1 MKRQFSIYGA
11 LAAIALFWGM
21 LTGCEADDTPGGSS
35 SGEVVPVTIS
45 LQMDEVDQLTKA
57 VNESA
62 INTLDV
68 YIVQGNKT
76 IHLTESDFDHTS
88 WKSTSTVELVDG
100 QTYQIYAI
108 ANADDNNNNNPYGE
122 TAPDNTDVNAFEW
135 LNVQSDAYMPMSTT
149 KDTTWKV
156 SSTQSKYKVRLNRM
170 VAKMNVKIVDERNT
184 KTDITSVTI
193 SDLMAGTTNLY
204 REGYGKVSLPEGVA
218 TSNWEWPDFTNES
231 WIDDAEGNKIATY
244 PYFYLHE
251 NSGSFN
257 VSVEMKNETPRSAT
271 LQRTVIPRNHIFPL
285 VIHIA
290 DYSLTIEVKYS
301 LAAIGTLPVTKT
313 LNTYSFALPEGCTFD
328 VTITPKKGKGEWNNA
343 SWTVGALTGSNSSIV
358 LDEDWTE
365 TTEPIMNNE
374 NTSSF
379 SFSGKVSAIH
389 PGDDYKCMIPI
400 SLTDGGKEYK
410 FTIEMS
416 TRFLE
421 DNEFTKSYSVSAETE
436 AVHIDL

>member
-11 LAAIALFWGM
+11 LAAFILFLGV

-57 VNESA
+57 VDEDV

-68 YIVQGNKT
+68 YIYNGSTVEK
-76 IHLTESDFDHTS
+76 HLTETDFGDDLRAET
-88 WKSTSTVELVDG
+88 ELSEG
-100 QTYQIYAI
+100 QKTIYAI
-108 ANADDNNNNNPYGE
+108 ANAGSYGE
-122 TAPDNTDVNAFEW
+122 TAPDNTAVNAIGQW
-135 LNVQSDAYMPMSTT
+135 LGADATAIPMSSQLN
-149 KDTTWKV
+149 TTWTV
-156 SSTQSKYKVRLNRM
+156 SKAVKEYTVEINRM

-231 WIDDAEGNKIATY
+231 WIDDAEGNRTATY
-244 PYFYLHE
+244 PNFYLHE
-251 NSGSFN
+251 NSGIFPI
-257 VSVEMKNETPRSAT
+257 SVTVGTDARTAT
-271 LQRTVIPRNHIFPL
+271 LEAKIPRNHIFPL

-290 DYSLTIEVKYS
+290 DYSLTIEAKYS

-328 VTITPKKGKGEWNNA
+328 VTIKPQKGKGEWNNA
-343 SWTVGALTGSNSSIV
+343 SWTIGAPVNTNTSIV
-358 LDEDWTE
+358 LDNSWIEKTE
-365 TTEPIMNNE
+365 AIENNG
-374 NTSSF
+374 NISSF

-389 PGDDYKCMIPI
+389 PGDYKCTIPI

-416 TRFLE
+416 TRLLE
-421 DNEFTKSYSVSAETE
+421 DGDTKSYSVSAETE

>member
-11 LAAIALFWGM
+11 LAAFTLFWGM

-76 IHLTESDFDHTS
+76 IHLTESDFDNTS
-88 WKSTSTVELVDG
+88 WESTSTVELVDG

-149 KDTTWKV
+149 EDTTWTV
-156 SSTQSKYKVRLNRM
+156 SSSQSVYEVRLNRM

-204 REGYGKVSLPEGVA
+204 REGYGKVSLPTTGA
-218 TSNWEWPDFTNES
+218 TISDWGWDFTNES
-231 WIDDAEGNKIATY
+231 WIDDAEGNRTATY
-244 PYFYLHE
+244 PDFYLHE
-251 NSGSFN
+251 NSGTFP
-257 VSVEMKNETPRSAT
+257 VSVKVGDDTRKGSFT
-271 LQRTVIPRNHIFPL
+271 KTIPRNHIFPL
-285 VIHIA
+285 VIHLT
-290 DYSLTIEVKYS
+290 DYSLDIDVEYQ
-301 LAAIGTLPVTKT
+301 LAAIGTLPVTKN
-313 LNTYSFALPEGCTFD
+313 LNTYSFELPEGCTYK
-328 VTITPKKGKGEWNNA
+328 VTVKPDKKTSEDWATDANWT
-343 SWTVGALTGSNSSIV
+343 WTVPANFGSGNLKVNPINGVAPSWPNGTSITGN
-358 LDEDWTE
+358 DA
-365 TTEPIMNNE
+365 
-374 NTSSF
+374 F
-379 SFSGKVSAIH
+379 SFSGSVVSV
-389 PGDDYKCMIPI
+389 PMVEEYKIPI
-400 SLTDGGKEYK
+400 VLKDGEVTMK
-410 FTIEMS
+410 FDLVIK
-416 TRFLE
+416 TRPLK
-421 DNEFTKSYSVSAETE
+421 DNDTKSYSVSAETE

>member
-68 YIVQGNKT
+68 YIYNG
-76 IHLTESDFDHTS
+76 
-88 WKSTSTVELVDG
+88 STVEKHLTKDNFGDDLQAETTLSEG
-100 QTYQIYAI
+100 QKTIYAI
-108 ANADDNNNNNPYGE
+108 ANAGDSYEE
-122 TAPDNTDVNAFEW
+122 TAPANTAVDAFDW
-135 LNVQSDAYMPMSTT
+135 LGVQPNAYMPMSTT
-149 KDTTWKV
+149 KDTTWTV
-156 SSTQSKYKVRLNRM
+156 SSSQSVYEVRLNRM
-170 VAKMNVKIVDERNT
+170 VAKMNVKIVDERAN
-184 KTDITSVTI
+184 KEGDVSAVTI
-193 SDLMAGTTNLY
+193 SGLKAGTTNLY
-204 REGYGKVSLPEGVA
+204 REGYGKVSLPTGA
-218 TSNWEWPDFTNES
+218 TSDWEWEDLTFSNLEANS
-231 WIDDAEGNKIATY
+231 GD
-244 PYFYLHE
+244 FYLHE
-251 NSGSFN
+251 NSGTFPI
-257 VSVEMKNETPRSAT
+257 SVTVGTGA
-271 LQRTVIPRNHIFPL
+271 RTADLEANIPRNHIFPL

-301 LAAIGTLPVTKT
+301 LAAIGTLPVTKE

-328 VTITPKKGKGEWNNA
+328 VKITPKKGKGEWNNA
-343 SWTVGALTGSNSSIV
+343 SWTVGVPENTNTSIV
-358 LDEDWTE
+358 LNNSWTE
-365 TTEPIMNNE
+365 AINNKSIAE
-374 NTSSF
+374 SYT
-379 SFSGKVSAIH
+379 FSGKVSAIH
-389 PGDDYKCMIPI
+389 PGDDYKCTIPI
-400 SLTDGGKEYK
+400 SLTDGGNEYP

-421 DNEFTKSYSVSAETE
+421 DNEFTRSYSVSAETE

>member
-11 LAAIALFWGM
+11 LAAFTLFWGM

-68 YIVQGNKT
+68 YIVQGNQT
-76 IHLTESDFDHTS
+76 IHLTESDFDNTS
-88 WKSTSTVELVDG
+88 WESTSTVELVDG

-108 ANADDNNNNNPYGE
+108 ANADDNNNPYGE

-156 SSTQSKYKVRLNRM
+156 SSTQPEYEVRLNRM

-193 SDLMAGTTNLY
+193 SDLMVGTTNLY
-204 REGYGKVSLPEGVA
+204 REGYGKVSLPTDVA
-218 TSNWEWPDFTNES
+218 TSDWKW
-231 WIDDAEGNKIATY
+231 DDLTFSSSEANSGD
-244 PYFYLHE
+244 FYLHE
-251 NSGSFN
+251 NSGTFP
-257 VSVEMKNETPRSAT
+257 VSVKVGNDTRKGSFT
-271 LQRTVIPRNHIFPL
+271 KTIPRNHIFPL
-285 VIHIA
+285 VIHLT
-290 DYSLTIEVKYS
+290 DYSLDIDVEYQ
-301 LAAIGTLPVTKT
+301 LAAIGTLPVTKK
-313 LNTYSFALPEGCTFD
+313 LNTYSFELPEGCTYK
-328 VTITPKKGKGEWNNA
+328 VTVKPDKKTSEDWATDANWTWTVPANFGTGNLKVNPINGVAPSWPNNA
-343 SWTVGALTGSNSSIV
+343 VIDGTDDAV
-358 LDEDWTE
+358 
-365 TTEPIMNNE
+365 
-374 NTSSF
+374 
-379 SFSGKVSAIH
+379 SFSGSVVSV
-389 PGDDYKCMIPI
+389 PTVEEYKIPI
-400 SLTDGGKEYK
+400 VLNDGEVTMNFDLVIKTRPLGDGEY
-410 FTIEMS
+410 
-416 TRFLE
+416 
-421 DNEFTKSYSVSAETE
+421 TKSYSVSAETE

>member
-11 LAAIALFWGM
+11 LAAFTLFWGM

-57 VNESA
+57 VNEDA

-68 YIVQGNKT
+68 YIYNG
-76 IHLTESDFDHTS
+76 
-88 WKSTSTVELVDG
+88 STVEKHLTKDNFG
-100 QTYQIYAI
+100 DDLRAETTLSEGPKTIYAI
-108 ANADDNNNNNPYGE
+108 ANAGSYGE
-122 TAPDNTDVNAFEW
+122 TAPDNAAVNAIEQW
-135 LNVQSDAYMPMSTT
+135 LGADATAIPMSSQLN
-149 KDTTWKV
+149 TTWKV
-156 SSTQSKYKVRLNRM
+156 SKDVKEYTVEINRM
-170 VAKMNVKIVDERNT
+170 VAKMNVKIVDERAD
-184 KTDITSVTI
+184 KAEEVGDITIAKLLLTQ
-193 SDLMAGTTNLY
+193 TPLY
-204 REGYGKVSLPEGVA
+204 RSEYGVVALP
-218 TSNWEWPDFTNES
+218 S
-231 WIDDAEGNKIATY
+231 EGNDWKGVGMNDGE
-244 PYFYLHE
+244 YFYLHE
-251 NSGSFN
+251 NSGTFPI
-257 VSVEMKNETPRSAT
+257 SVKVGENF
-271 LQRTVIPRNHIFPL
+271 RTGNLEANIPRNHIFPL

-290 DYSLTIEVKYS
+290 DYSLDIIVNYS

-379 SFSGKVSAIH
+379 SFSGMVSAIH
-389 PGDDYKCMIPI
+389 PGDSYKCTIPI
-400 SLTDGGKEYK
+400 SLTDGGKEYN

-416 TRFLE
+416 TRPLK
-421 DNEFTKSYSVSAETE
+421 DGDSTKSYSVSAETE

>member
-11 LAAIALFWGM
+11 LAAFTLFGGM
-21 LTGCEADDTPGGSS
+21 LTGCEADDTPGGSP

-57 VNESA
+57 VNENA

-68 YIVQGNKT
+68 YIYNDNGTTVEK
-76 IHLTESDFDHTS
+76 HLTEADFTNNVA
-88 WKSTSTVELVDG
+88 TVDLTAG
-100 QTYQIYAI
+100 QKTIRAV
-108 ANADDNNNNNPYGE
+108 ANAGE
-122 TAPDNTDVNAFEW
+122 NYTSPFNACTWITDKNE
-135 LNVQSDAYMPMSTT
+135 MPMSTT
-149 KDTTWKV
+149 KDTTWTV
-156 SSTQSKYKVRLNRM
+156 SSSQSEYEVRLNRM
-170 VAKMNVKIVDERNT
+170 VAKMNVKIIDERANQTTNT
-184 KTDITSVTI
+184 VSAVTI
-193 SDLMAGTTNLY
+193 SDLMIGTTNLY
-204 REGYGKVSLPEGVA
+204 REGYGEVSLPDNVTKSA
-218 TSNWEWPDFTNES
+218 WSPSNIQS
-231 WIDDAEGNKIATY
+231 VLSDDGET
-244 PYFYLHE
+244 FYLHE
-251 NSGSFN
+251 NSGIFPI
-257 VSVEMKNETPRSAT
+257 SVTVGTDS
-271 LQRTVIPRNHIFPL
+271 RTGNLEANIPRNHIFPL

-301 LAAIGTLPVTKT
+301 LAAIGTLPVTKE

-328 VTITPKKGKGEWNNA
+328 VKITPKKGEGNWENA
-343 SWTVGALTGSNSSIV
+343 SWTVGELEGSNSSIV

-389 PGDDYKCMIPI
+389 PGDYKCTIPI

-410 FTIEMS
+410 FTIKMS
-416 TRFLE
+416 TRKLG
-421 DNEFTKSYSVSAETE
+421 NEELTKSYSVSAETE

>member
-11 LAAIALFWGM
+11 LAAFALFWGM

-57 VNESA
+57 VDENA

-68 YIVQGNKT
+68 YIYNGSTVEK
-76 IHLTESDFDHTS
+76 HLTETDFGDDLRAETTLS
-88 WKSTSTVELVDG
+88 EG
-100 QTYQIYAI
+100 QKTIYAI
-108 ANADDNNNNNPYGE
+108 ANAGNPYGN
-122 TAPDNTDVNAFEW
+122 TAPQNEEVNAFNW
-135 LNVQSDAYMPMSTT
+135 LDVQPNAYMPMSTT

-156 SSTQSKYKVRLNRM
+156 SSTQPEYEVRLNRM
-170 VAKMNVKIVDERNT
+170 VAKMNVKIVDERAD
-184 KTDITSVTI
+184 KADDVSSVTI

-204 REGYGKVSLPEGVA
+204 REGYGKVSLPTNVA
-218 TSNWEWPDFTNES
+218 TSPWVWNDFSNVS
-231 WIDDAEGNKIATY
+231 WIDDTEGNKIATY

-301 LAAIGTLPVTKT
+301 LAAIGTLPVTKE

-328 VTITPKKGKGEWNNA
+328 VKITPKKGEGNWENA
-343 SWTVGALTGSNSSIV
+343 SWTVGELEGSNSSIV
-358 LDEDWTE
+358 LDENWK
-365 TTEPIMNNE
+365 TTSNVDINNPYE
-374 NTSSF
+374 
-379 SFSGKVSAIH
+379 FSGMVSAIH
-389 PGDDYKCMIPI
+389 PGDSYKCTIPI
-400 SLTDGGKEYK
+400 SLTDGGKEYN

-416 TRFLE
+416 TRPLK
-421 DNEFTKSYSVSAETE
+421 DNDTKSYSVSAETE

>member
-11 LAAIALFWGM
+11 LAAFTLFWGM

-57 VNESA
+57 VNEDA

-68 YIVQGNKT
+68 YIYNGSTVEK
-76 IHLTESDFDHTS
+76 HLTETDFGDDLLAET
-88 WKSTSTVELVDG
+88 ELSEG
-100 QTYQIYAI
+100 QKTIYAI
-108 ANADDNNNNNPYGE
+108 ANVGSYGE
-122 TAPDNTDVNAFEW
+122 TAPDNTAVNAFDW
-135 LNVQSDAYMPMSTT
+135 LNEPDAYMPMSTT
-149 KDTTWKV
+149 KDTTWMV
-156 SSTQSKYKVRLNRM
+156 SSSQSEYKVRLNRM

-193 SDLMAGTTNLY
+193 SDLMVGTTNLY
-204 REGYGKVSLPEGVA
+204 REGYGEVSLPTNVA
-218 TSNWEWPDFTNES
+218 TSPWVWNDFTNVS
-231 WIDDAEGNKIATY
+231 WIDDTEGNKIATY

-251 NSGSFN
+251 NSGTFPI
-257 VSVEMKNETPRSAT
+257 SVTVGTAS
-271 LQRTVIPRNHIFPL
+271 RTGNLEANIPRNHIFPL

-301 LAAIGTLPVTKT
+301 LAAIGTLPVTKE

-328 VTITPKKGKGEWNNA
+328 VKITPKKGEGNWENA
-343 SWTVGALTGSNSSIV
+343 SWTVGELEGSNSSIV
-358 LDEDWTE
+358 LDENWK
-365 TTEPIMNNE
+365 TTSNVDINIPYE
-374 NTSSF
+374 
-379 SFSGKVSAIH
+379 FSGKVSAIH
-389 PGDDYKCMIPI
+389 PGDYKCTIPI

-410 FTIEMS
+410 FTIKMS
-416 TRFLE
+416 TRKLG
-421 DNEFTKSYSVSAETE
+421 NEELTKSYSVSAETE

>member
-45 LQMDEVDQLTKA
+45 LQMDVVDQLTKA
-57 VNESA
+57 VDEDA

-68 YIVQGNKT
+68 YIYNGSTVEK
-76 IHLTESDFDHTS
+76 HLTETDFGDDLRAET
-88 WKSTSTVELVDG
+88 ELSEG
-100 QTYQIYAI
+100 QKTIYAI
-108 ANADDNNNNNPYGE
+108 ANAGNPYGE
-122 TAPDNTDVNAFEW
+122 SAPTNNTAVDAIGQW
-135 LNVQSDAYMPMSTT
+135 LGADATAIPMSSQLN
-149 KDTTWKV
+149 TTWTV
-156 SSTQSKYKVRLNRM
+156 SKDVKEYTVEINRM

-193 SDLMAGTTNLY
+193 SGLKAGTTNLY

-218 TSNWEWPDFTNES
+218 TSNWEWPDFTNVS
-231 WIDDAEGNKIATY
+231 WIDDTEGNKIATY

-251 NSGSFN
+251 NSGTFPI
-257 VSVEMKNETPRSAT
+257 SVKVGENF
-271 LQRTVIPRNHIFPL
+271 RTGNLEAKIPRNHIFPL

-290 DYSLTIEVKYS
+290 DYSLDIIVNYS

-328 VTITPKKGKGEWNNA
+328 VTITPKKGKGDWDNA
-343 SWTVGALTGSNSSIV
+343 SWTIGAPVNTNTSIV
-358 LDEDWTE
+358 LDYPWTE
-365 TTEPIMNNE
+365 AIN
-374 NTSSF
+374 NTSIADSYT
-379 SFSGKVSAIH
+379 FSGKVSAIH
-389 PGDDYKCMIPI
+389 PGDYKCTIPI

-416 TRFLE
+416 TRLLE
-421 DNEFTKSYSVSAETE
+421 DGDTKSYSVSAETE

>member
-57 VNESA
+57 VDEDA

-68 YIVQGNKT
+68 YIVQGNQT
-76 IHLTESDFDHTS
+76 VHLTESDFDHTS

-108 ANADDNNNNNPYGE
+108 ANADDNNNPYGN
-122 TAPDNTDVNAFEW
+122 TAPQNEEVDAFDW
-135 LNVQSDAYMPMSTT
+135 LGVQPNAYMPMSTT
-149 KDTTWKV
+149 KDTTWNV
-156 SSTQSKYKVRLNRM
+156 SSSHPEYEVRLNRM
-170 VAKMNVKIVDERNT
+170 VAKMNVKIVDERAD
-184 KTDITSVTI
+184 KADDVSSVTI

-204 REGYGKVSLPEGVA
+204 REGYGKVSLPTDVSDWTWE
-218 TSNWEWPDFTNES
+218 TPTFSNSEANSGD
-231 WIDDAEGNKIATY
+231 
-244 PYFYLHE
+244 FYLHE
-251 NSGSFN
+251 NSGTFPI
-257 VSVEMKNETPRSAT
+257 SVTVGTAS
-271 LQRTVIPRNHIFPL
+271 RTGNLEANIPRNHIFPL

-301 LAAIGTLPVTKT
+301 LAAIGTLPVTKE

-328 VTITPKKGKGEWNNA
+328 VKITPKKGEGNWENA
-343 SWTVGALTGSNSSIV
+343 SWTVGELEGSNSSIV
-358 LDEDWTE
+358 LDENWK
-365 TTEPIMNNE
+365 TTSNVDINIPYE
-374 NTSSF
+374 
-379 SFSGKVSAIH
+379 FSGKVSAIH
-389 PGDDYKCMIPI
+389 PGDYKCTIPI

-416 TRFLE
+416 TRLLE
-421 DNEFTKSYSVSAETE
+421 DGDTRSYSVSAETE